1 MSTSET
7 TLTRSPGATV
17 VPGSGRAS
25 AKQRERRNW
34 RQYVGFTPALV
45 VFGIFFVAP
54 LCLIV
59 VYSFWTTKN
68 YNLIPGFSLDNY
80 KTIVTTDTYIR
91 TFGKT
96 ILMATLATATT
107 LALAFPFCYW
117 LVRYVPAKLQRVLIL
132 LVILPFWT
140 SYLLRAYAWV
150 AILGDNGAINV
161 FLRSIGLVDQPVRF
175 FLYDNP
181 AVYIVLVYLYFP
193 FAALTLF
200 ASLERFDWRLLRAA
214 VDLGASPMRSLVT
227 ILLPQ
232 MKLAMVTAGIFVF
245 IPILGEYVAPQI
257 VGGTNGVL
265 MGNLIANFFSG
276 YLLPLGSAASVLV
289 ALVIVVLL
297 VLFRK
302 GLDTKD
308 IYGA

>member
-7 TLTRSPGATV
+7 TLTRSPGTTV
-17 VPGSGRAS
+17 VPGSGRVA
-25 AKQRERRNW
+25 AARRQRRNW

-68 YNLIPGFSLDNY
+68 YNLIPGFTLDNY
-80 KTIVTTDTYIR
+80 KTIVTTDTYIK

-117 LVRYVPAKLQRVLIL
+117 LVRYVPAKLQRLLIL

-161 FLRSIGLVDQPVRF
+161 FLKSVGLTDQPVKF

>member
-1 MSTSET
+1 MSISTV
-7 TLTRSPGATV
+7 TRSGGATSA
-17 VPGSGRAS
+17 PGSGRLPAER
-25 AKQRERRNW
+25 RERRNW
-34 RQYVGFTPALV
+34 RQYVGFTPAV
-45 VFGIFFVAP
+45 IVFGVFFIAP

-59 VYSFWTTKN
+59 VYSFWTTKD
-68 YNLIPGFSLDNY
+68 YNLTPGFTLGNY
-80 KTIVTTDTYIR
+80 ATIVSTDTYIK

-96 ILMATLATATT
+96 VLMATLATATT

-117 LVRYVPAKLQRVLIL
+117 LVRYVSPRLQRLLIL

-140 SYLLRAYAWV
+140 SYLLRAYSWV

-161 FLRSIGLVDQPVRF
+161 FLKSIGLADQPVRF

-276 YLLPLGSAASVLV
+276 YLLPLGASASVLV
-289 ALVIVVLL
+289 ALVIVALL
-297 VLFRK
+297 VLFRR
-302 GLDTKD
+302 GLDTRGL
-308 IYGA
+308 YGA